1 MALVF
6 DTTNFVVE
14 SDTSITDI
22 VAFHNALRDFEDNP
36 EGIIFPVI
44 HTWKSVEIGGG
55 AFFPSIK
62 FVNGWRLKFPIPGSY
77 EISGGNLDVDIIPV
91 AGVYVERIQSAAY
104 SVTSVGGS
112 GFTLEQIATAVK
124 NKMLEAPAIALEST
138 AQAALKKANL
148 AAALSA

>member
-14 SDTSITDI
+14 SDASITDI

-36 EGIIFPVI
+36 EGIIYPVI
-44 HTWKSVEIGGG
+44 HTWKLVDIGGG

-62 FVNGWRLKFPIPGSY
+62 FVNGWRLKFPVAGDY
-77 EISGGNLDVDIIPV
+77 EISGGNLDAEIIPV
-91 AGVYVERIQSAAY
+91 AGVYVEKTQSAAY
-104 SVTSVGGS
+104 AVTAVGGS
-112 GFTLEQIATAVK
+112 GYTLEQIATAVK
-124 NKMLEAPAIALEST
+124 NKLLESPSVALETT
-138 AQAALKKANL
+138 AQDALKKAKL